1 VIVVVAIAALLAS
14 PACGKKGPPLAPL
27 LLVPA
32 GVTDLVVRRLGPA
45 VYLEFGVPV
54 ENQGGSRPV
63 DLARIDVYGLTTAP
77 EPEMIPPQDARAF
90 MKVATLVARLEIASD
105 PASRV
110 PESEPKDVRL
120 VPGDTATVVERLT
133 PDVVTPVDPR
143 PASAQRAREP
153 RVELS
158 RLAPGLSVGLDPPVR
173 RTYLIIGSSTRGRLG
188 NAVRAEVP
196 LVRAPPPPE
205 APSIEYAE
213 TKATVR
219 WQPAANARRY
229 VQQPGDKE
237 ATVIPG
243 RPIIE
248 WPGPWMYEV
257 YEVSEGGD
265 ERLSLPRS
273 INTTALLNP
282 EYEDPRVT
290 FGVQRCYAV
299 RSFETFRSATVR
311 SAPSPSA
318 CVTFVDT
325 FPPSVPTGLTAVAT
339 EGAVS
344 LIWEPSPE
352 KDVAGYLI
360 LRARASDE
368 TLQPL
373 TFEPVTGTTYR
384 DAGVRAGVRYRYA
397 VQALDGATPPNASG
411 PSEPFE
417 VDAR

>member
-1 VIVVVAIAALLAS
+1 
-14 PACGKKGPPLAPL
+14 
-27 LLVPA
+27 
-32 GVTDLVVRRLGPA
+32 
-45 VYLEFGVPV
+45 
-54 ENQGGSRPV
+54 
-63 DLARIDVYGLTTAP
+63 
-77 EPEMIPPQDARAF
+77 M
-90 MKVATLVARLEIASD
+90 
-105 PASRV
+105 
-110 PESEPKDVRL
+110 
-120 VPGDTATVVERLT
+120 
-133 PDVVTPVDPR
+133 
-143 PASAQRAREP
+143 
-153 RVELS
+153 
-158 RLAPGLSVGLDPPVR
+158 
-173 RTYLIIGSSTRGRLG
+173 
-188 NAVRAEVP
+188 
-196 LVRAPPPPE
+196 
-205 APSIEYAE
+205 EYTE

-229 VQQPGDKE
+229 VQGPGDKE

-243 RPIIE
+243 RPIIA

-257 YEVSEGGD
+257 YEVSERGD
-265 ERLSLPRS
+265 EHPSLPRS

-311 SAPSPSA
+311 SASSPST

-373 TFEPVTGTTYR
+373 TLEPIAGRTYR
-384 DAGVRAGVRYRYA
+384 DTGVEASVRYRYA
-397 VQALDGATPPNASG
+397 VQALDRVMPPNMSA

-417 VDAR
+417 IIAQ